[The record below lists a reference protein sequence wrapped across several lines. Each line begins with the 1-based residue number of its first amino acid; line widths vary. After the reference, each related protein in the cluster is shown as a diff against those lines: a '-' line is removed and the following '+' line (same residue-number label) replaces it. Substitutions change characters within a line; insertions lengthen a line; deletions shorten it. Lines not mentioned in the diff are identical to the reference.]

1 MGKNLFSKFICLTV
15 ISAWVLA
22 FSGGV
27 FAAEPAKPAKPAG
40 AESQPSDGK
49 KKPNINQIAF
59 IVKFDK
65 NGDGKVDRTEF
76 TGSHFPVFDKN
87 GDGFIEP
94 HEAPEG
100 QTAY

>member
-1 MGKNLFSKFICLTV
+1 MKTSSLCKLIFVTV
-15 ISAWVLA
+15 ISVLILT
-22 FSGGV
+22 FGGSV
-27 FAAEPAKPAKPAG
+27 FAAEPAKPKPAG
-40 AESQPSDGK
+40 GESQPSDAK

-65 NGDGKVDRTEF
+65 NGDGKVDKTEF
-76 TGSHFPVFDKN
+76 TGAHFSVFDKN

-94 HEAPEG
+94 LEAPEG

>member
-1 MGKNLFSKFICLTV
+1 MKKNPRFNFIVVAV
-15 ISAWVLA
+15 ISVSLA
-22 FSGGV
+22 IFSGSV
-27 FAAEPAKPAKPAG
+27 FAAEPAKPKPAG
-40 AESQPSDGK
+40 LESQPPDAK
-49 KKPNINQIAF
+49 KKPNMNQIAF
-59 IVKFDK
+59 IAKFDK

-76 TGSHFPVFDKN
+76 TGSHFPTFDKN